1 MKKKDLF
8 LILVVIVII
17 VLFIIVGNIKNNK
30 KPSINSSNGEVK
42 DDLNLLSGKH
52 YVVIDVKNYGKIKLE
67 LDADEAPITVTN
79 FINLVN
85 DKFYDGLTFHRIIE
99 GFMIQGGGY
108 EIDGTRKNAK
118 TIKGEF
124 AQNNVKNSILHK
136 RGVISMARATNMNSA
151 SSEFFIMHEDDDY
164 LDGNYA
170 AFGKVISGMEVV
182 DKIATA
188 ARPID
193 KNGSIS
199 LNDRPVIKSIRVV
212 ES

>member
-1 MKKKDLF
+1 MKKKDLIF
-8 LILVVIVII
+8 ITVVLIVIVAFI
-17 VLFIIVGNIKNNK
+17 VLSNTFGNNK
-30 KPSINSSNGEVK
+30 GSKQQPKPSEESYK
-42 DDLNLLSGKH
+42 DLLSGKH
-52 YVVIDVKNYGKIKLE
+52 YVVIDVQNYGKIKLE

-108 EIDGTRKNAK
+108 ETDGSRKSANS
-118 TIKGEF
+118 IKGEF

-136 RGVISMARATNMNSA
+136 RGVISMARANDMNSA

-164 LDGNYA
+164 LDGRYA

-182 DKIATA
+182 DKIATDA
-188 ARPID
+188 KPTD
-193 KNGSIS
+193 NNGSIN
-199 LNDRPVIKSIRVV
+199 LKDRPVIKSIRVV
-212 ES
+212 EN